1 VEALGLHA
9 VSPPHTSGTFGIW
22 DGVRLVFKTSE
33 FKPWTFLKMLW
44 RCARRCIQANSHR
57 DCCVGPCVA
66 QRRHPCPPYVA
77 AGRYHEG
84 LFKLYGVVRRSLEAF
99 MGIYALQQECQAFDS
114 PQALWEA
121 LGLFNLTQVGT
132 TRTHTHAHLILV
144 MNHETPPP
152 EMYH

>member
-1 VEALGLHA
+1 MEALGLHA

-44 RCARRCIQANSHR
+44 RCARRCIQACSR
-57 DCCVGPCVA
+57 PRLLRRSVCG
-66 QRRHPCPPYVA
+66 QRRHPCPPNVA
-77 AGRYHEG
+77 ASRYHEG

-132 TRTHTHAHLILV
+132 TRTHTHAQLDPCPRIIKP
-144 MNHETPPP
+144 TT
-152 EMYH
+152 